1 MESADIARRWQE
13 AFLQALRPLE
23 NSRPLKEAA
32 ASGNLGD
39 WTCALTGL
47 VVKSCESLGWQAAAL
62 GHPCR
67 ALPVSREEYLS
78 LDAVAFAP
86 AAPTTSSSLSGGRD
100 RKGGRWPSPVAAME
114 LENGRSDDVVA
125 YSLWKTLCTR
135 ADLRVVFCYRQTDSE
150 GGSLM
155 KALQE
160 EVVGSMSLEERVGLG
175 GETLVAVGIK
185 ERLAAFPYGYFKWW
199 RLDSQSG
206 NFGLF

>member
-1 MESADIARRWQE
+1 MEEVKAEVARRWQE

-32 ASGNLGD
+32 ASGNLGE

-47 VVKSCESLGWQAAAL
+47 VVLSIESLGWQAAAL

-67 ALPVSREEYLS
+67 ALPVSRKEYLS
-78 LDAVAFAP
+78 LDLLAFAP
-86 AAPTTSSSLSGGRD
+86 AAPSATGRNRNV
-100 RKGGRWPSPVAAME
+100 RKWPSPVAAME
-114 LENGRSDDVVA
+114 LENSRSDDAVA

-135 ADLRVVFCYRQTDSE
+135 ADLRVVFCYRQSDVE
-150 GGSLM
+150 GGALM
-155 KALQE
+155 KILQE
-160 EVVGSMSLEERVGLG
+160 DVVGSMSLAERVGLG

-199 RLDSQSG
+199 RLDRTSG
-206 NFGLF
+206 NFGIM

>member
-1 MESADIARRWQE
+1 MEAAKIARRWQE

-32 ASGNLGD
+32 ASGNLGG
-39 WTCALTGL
+39 WTSALTSL

-67 ALPVSREEYLS
+67 ILPVSREEYLS
-78 LDAVAFAP
+78 LDVVAFAP
-86 AAPTTSSSLSGGRD
+86 AAPSSGGGD
-100 RKGGRWPSPVAAME
+100 RKGGRWPTPLAAME
-114 LENGRSDDVVA
+114 LENSRSDDAVA
-125 YSLWKTLCTR
+125 YSLWKTLWTR
-135 ADLRVVFCYRQTDSE
+135 ADLRVVFCYRQTDTE

-155 KALQE
+155 KILQE
-160 EVVGSMSLEERVGLG
+160 EVVGSMSIEERVALG

-206 NFGLF
+206 NFWLF

>member
-1 MESADIARRWQE
+1 MEVEEIEVARRWQE

-32 ASGNLGD
+32 AAGNLGD
-39 WTCALTGL
+39 WTRALTEL

-62 GHPCR
+62 GHPCH
-67 ALPVSREEYLS
+67 ALPVSRKEYLS
-78 LDAVAFAP
+78 LDLLAFAP
-86 AAPTTSSSLSGGRD
+86 AAPSATGRD
-100 RKGGRWPSPVAAME
+100 CNVRKWPSPVAAME
-114 LENGRSDDVVA
+114 LENSRSDDAVA

-135 ADLRVVFCYRQTDSE
+135 SALRVVFCYRQTDVE
-150 GGSLM
+150 GGALI
-155 KALQE
+155 KVLQE
-160 EVVGSMSLEERVGLG
+160 EVVASMSLAERVGLG

-206 NFGLF
+206 NFWLF

>member
-1 MESADIARRWQE
+1 MEAVDIARRWQE
-13 AFLQALRPLE
+13 AFLGILRPLE
-23 NSRPLKEAA
+23 KSRPLKEAA

-47 VVKSCESLGWQAAAL
+47 VVLSVESLGWQAAAL

-67 ALPVSREEYLS
+67 ALPVSRKEYLS
-78 LDAVAFAP
+78 LDVLAFAP
-86 AAPTTSSSLSGGRD
+86 APATSGGGRD
-100 RKGGRWPSPVAAME
+100 HNARKWPSPVAAME
-114 LENGRSDDVVA
+114 LENSRSDDAVA

-150 GGSLM
+150 GGVLM
-155 KALQE
+155 KILQE
-160 EVVGSMSLEERVGLG
+160 DVVGSMSLEERIGLG

-206 NFGLF
+206 NFGLFS